1 MGKTNRTKPSLAKKA
16 PKGSFSDNLDEKMN
30 CFLVSM
36 ILGLAIGMEA
46 SASLG
51 IGQKVDTD
59 EAINELKEMD
69 ASPSLEIRQ
78 NADLKDVLSKFIK
91 EVKDNDAKHNAEI
104 AENNAEIA
112 ELKALITKSK
122 NDITKNKNDITKNK
136 NDIAAVKRDQIQCI
150 SGYTKTYKIEKNWSA
165 YYFNTKFPRKLKNAP
180 HVVVAP
186 VAMWSPWGK
195 KTISWYTPING
206 NPTADGFQLLV
217 MVSFEKSAYMN
228 VQFRYMACGQI

>member
-1 MGKTNRTKPSLAKKA
+1 MGNITKPGLAKKA
-16 PKGSFSDNLDEKMN
+16 PKGTFSDNFDEKMN

-91 EVKDNDAKHNAEI
+91 ELKDNDAKP
-104 AENNAEIA
+104 NAEIA
-112 ELKALITKSK
+112 ELKAE
-122 NDITKNKNDITKNK
+122 ITKNK
-136 NDIAAVKRDQIQCI
+136 NDIAAVKRDQIKCI
-150 SGYTKTYKIEKNWSA
+150 SGTTKYYKIEKS
-165 YYFNTKFPRKLKNAP
+165 YSTHTFYVKFPRKLKNTP
-180 HVVVAP
+180 HMQYAP
-186 VAMWSPWGK
+186 VELWNSCGATLS
-195 KTISWYTPING
+195 SWNTWTSNL
-206 NPTADGFQLLV
+206 TADGFTMHVQV
-217 MVSFEKSAYMN
+217 MFSKCRMAVE
-228 VQFRYMACGQI
+228 FRYMACGQI

>member
-104 AENNAEIA
+104 AELKK
-112 ELKALITKSK
+112 LKAE
-122 NDITKNKNDITKNK
+122 ITKNKRIKM
-136 NDIAAVKRDQIQCI
+136 I
-150 SGYTKTYKIEKNWSA
+150 SQRIK
-165 YYFNTKFPRKLKNAP
+165 
-180 HVVVAP
+180 
-186 VAMWSPWGK
+186 M
-195 KTISWYTPING
+195 ISQRIK
-206 NPTADGFQLLV
+206 
-217 MVSFEKSAYMN
+217 M
-228 VQFRYMACGQI
+228 I

>member
-1 MGKTNRTKPSLAKKA
+1 MGRTKPSLAKKA
-16 PKGSFSDNLDEKMN
+16 PKGTFSDNFDEKMN

-36 ILGLAIGMEA
+36 ILGLAIGIEA

-122 NDITKNKNDITKNK
+122 NDI
-136 NDIAAVKRDQIQCI
+136 AAVKRDQIQCI
-150 SGYTKTYKIEKNWSA
+150 SGYTKEYKIEKSWSG
-165 YYFNTKFPRKLKNAP
+165 
-180 HVVVAP
+180 H
-186 VAMWSPWGK
+186 
-195 KTISWYTPING
+195 
-206 NPTADGFQLLV
+206 
-217 MVSFEKSAYMN
+217 
-228 VQFRYMACGQI
+228 

>member
-1 MGKTNRTKPSLAKKA
+1 MGKHNETRLSQESTQRHFFRQLRR
-16 PKGSFSDNLDEKMN
+16 KMN
-30 CFLVSM
+30 SFLVSI
-36 ILGLAIGMEA
+36 ILGLAIGIEA

-78 NADLKDVLSKFIK
+78 NADLKGVLSKFIK

-112 ELKALITKSK
+112 ELKAL
-122 NDITKNKNDITKNK
+122 ITKNKNDITKNK